1 MKFNTKTQ
9 GNETTNYAGAKAYK
23 MNVAMELYAT
33 VVTSA
38 LSDNFYE
45 KTGDRLTR
53 LRELIAKND
62 PVFVAK
68 LAVYAREK
76 MYLRSIPLVLAV
88 ELAKIHNG
96 DNLISRMVARVI
108 QRADEITELLAYYQL
123 ANQRTQG
130 IKKLNALSKQMQK
143 GLVEAFNKFDSYQF
157 AKYNR
162 DGEVKLKDAL
172 FLVHPKAKDEAQ
184 QAIFNQIVNDSL
196 SVPYTWETEL
206 SALGQMGFDDEK
218 AKKAAFRAKW
228 EELIESGKLGY
239 MALLR
244 NLRNMLQAEVSR
256 EHIKKV
262 ADRLANPKEVAKS
275 KQFPFRFLAAYR
287 ELKGGQI
294 PRRGINLK
302 EIVFSS
308 DTTLIL
314 NALEKAIVASVVNL
328 QGFDENTKVLVA
340 CDTSGSMQQNISSKS
355 SIQLFDVGLVLGMLL
370 QNRSQSVISGIFGD
384 TWKVINLPSGNIL
397 ANADELHRR
406 EGEVGYSTN
415 GYLVIKDLIK
425 RKKAVDKVMIFT
437 DCQLWD
443 SNFTNESI
451 AKYWDEY
458 KKIAPNAKI
467 YLFDLAGY
475 GQAPLNIVRNDVF
488 LIAGWSERVFEV
500 LEAIE
505 NGNSALSEIEKVVI

>member
-1 MKFNTKTQ
+1 MKFNTKTSS
-9 GNETTNYAGAKAYK
+9 NETLNYEGAKAYK
-23 MNVAMELYAT
+23 MNPALELYAT

-45 KTGDRLTR
+45 KSGDRLTR
-53 LRELIAKND
+53 LRELIAKNK
-62 PVFVAK
+62 PEFVAK

-96 DNLISRMVARVI
+96 DNLISRLVSRVV

-123 ANQRTQG
+123 ANPKNG
-130 IKKLNALSKQMQK
+130 SIKKLNALSKQMQK
-143 GLVEAFNKFDSYQF
+143 GLAEAFNKFDAYQF

-162 DGEVKLKDAL
+162 DAEVKLRDAL
-172 FLVHPKAKDEAQ
+172 FLVHPKAKSEAQ
-184 QAIFNQIVNDSL
+184 QAIFNQIVNDTL
-196 SVPYTWETEL
+196 ETPYTWETEL
-206 SALGQMGFDDEK
+206 SALGQVGYDDEK

-244 NLRNMLQAEVSR
+244 NLRNILQAEVSR

-262 ADRLANPKEVAKS
+262 AERLANPNEVARS

-302 EIVFSS
+302 EILFSS

-328 QGFDENTKVLVA
+328 QGFDEKTKVLVA
-340 CDTSGSMQQNISSKS
+340 CDTSGSMQKTVSAKS
-355 SIQLFDVGLVLGMLL
+355 SVQLYDVGLVLGMLL
-370 QNRSQSVISGIFGD
+370 QNRSESVITGIFGD

-415 GYLVIKDLIK
+415 GYLVIKDLVK
-425 RKKAVDKVMIFT
+425 RKALVDKVMIFT
-437 DCQLWD
+437 DCQLWN
-443 SNFTNESI
+443 SNNTNESI
-451 AKYWDEY
+451 AKYWNEY
-458 KKIAPNAKI
+458 KKIAPNARL

-475 GQAPLNIVRNDVF
+475 GQSPLNLIQEDVF

>member
-1 MKFNTKTQ
+1 MKFNTKQ
-9 GNETTNYAGAKAYK
+9 TNQTVNFEGAKAYK
-23 MNVAMELYAT
+23 LNPALELYAT

-45 KTGDRLTR
+45 NTSDRLTR
-53 LRELIAKND
+53 LRALIAKNT
-62 PVFVAK
+62 PEFVAQ

-76 MYLRSIPLVLAV
+76 MYLRSIPLVLTV

-96 DNLISRMVARVI
+96 DNLISRLVSRVV

-123 ANQRTQG
+123 ANGRKEG

-143 GLVEAFNKFDSYQF
+143 GLAEAFNKFDSYQF

-162 DGEVKLKDAL
+162 DAEVKLKDAL

-184 QAIFNQIVNDSL
+184 QAIFNQIVSDSL
-196 SVPYTWETEL
+196 AVPYTWETEL
-206 SALGQMGFDDEK
+206 SALGQVGYDDEK
-218 AKKAAFRAKW
+218 AKKTAFRTKW
-228 EELIESGKLGY
+228 EELIDSGKLGY

-244 NLRNMLQAEVSR
+244 NLRNILQAEVSR

-262 ADRLANPKEVAKS
+262 AERLANPKEVAKS

-294 PRRGINLK
+294 PRRGIKLQ
-302 EIVFSS
+302 EILFSS

-328 QGFDENTKVLVA
+328 QGFDEKTKVLVA
-340 CDTSGSMQQNISSKS
+340 CDTSGSMQQAVSAKS

-370 QNRSQSVISGIFGD
+370 QNRSESVVSGIFGD

-415 GYLVIKDLIK
+415 GYLVIKDLVK
-425 RKKAVDKVMIFT
+425 RRQVMDKVMIFT
-437 DCQLWD
+437 DCQLWN
-443 SNFTNESI
+443 SNYNGESI
-451 AKYWDEY
+451 SKYWAEY
-458 KKIAPNAKI
+458 KKIAPNARL

-475 GQAPLNIVRNDVF
+475 GQSPLSLQSDEVF

-505 NGNSALSEIEKVVI
+505 NGNSALSEIEKVSV